1 MILNFSLDSLCRL
14 LCKIS
19 LDDFLYDEVAMSSEY
34 RMLMYEFIFGCF
46 VLLGIENLLGLR
58 LWTIGAFFM
67 LLCDEPQTIGVRE
80 VLVRS

>member
-1 MILNFSLDSLCRL
+1 
-14 LCKIS
+14 
-19 LDDFLYDEVAMSSEY
+19 MSSEY

-80 VLVRS
+80 VLVKS